1 MQCLRLRAFSHL
13 SEHWTSFKAFCQYIN
28 LFVAAGDTAV
38 YLDGVFRVVGRTSVD
53 VLKSGGYKI
62 SALDVERH
70 LLAHDD
76 ISDIAVIGI
85 I

>member
-1 MQCLRLRAFSHL
+1 
-13 SEHWTSFKAFCQYIN
+13 
-28 LFVAAGDTAV
+28 V
-38 YLDGVFRVVGRTSVD
+38 YVDGVFRVVGRTSVD